1 MFTSPSKPIHQR
13 IHSTRLSASLVML
26 FRLDFKHR
34 CGHELKRALNTLS
47 PIAERANSP
56 QRQMHTRFNQ
66 TKIGASACADVP
78 MRTRY
83 MSHKPEPIRRHHVP
97 YCPCALYI
105 ASVVSWAPAAVR
117 VAPCSWH
124 AVQTGSPPKSRTK
137 AKSKARKWPSCC
149 T

>member
-1 MFTSPSKPIHQR
+1 
-13 IHSTRLSASLVML
+13 ML

-97 YCPCALYI
+97 YCPCALYL
-105 ASVVSWAPAAVR
+105 ASVASLAGR
-117 VAPCSWH
+117 HQDSFSTYQSMVAL
-124 AVQTGSPPKSRTK
+124 SPS
-137 AKSKARKWPSCC
+137 AKSVCAGLQPSSRWSFVLSMA
-149 T
+149 